1 MCDYRDTPV
10 PAEGTRRRRSRPLRA
25 ALRLLT
31 DVDKPLDGRVAVV
44 TGGGGGIGTAVCLE
58 LARQGAVVVVA
69 DPGVG
74 VEGEPLDEPT
84 AAATAARIK
93 AEGGSGESS
102 TVSVTDHDGLHA
114 LFESARERYGS
125 LDVVV
130 NTAGIVRSRQLP
142 DTVEDDWSS
151 VLGVHFDG
159 YVNVLSAALP
169 MMADAGYGRVVAV
182 TSGVGLARTAA
193 GAMVYGAAKRAVAT
207 LTWELGPLMPAGIS
221 VNALSPIAATRMV
234 RSSLIASG
242 ANPRGLDLSAM
253 PQPEAMAP
261 AAAYL
266 AGDRVGWC
274 RGQVIFSAGSEL
286 SAISPPRLLEAVRTD
301 RVEDMDRVLGTV
313 MPVVLSPAE
322 AQQRT
327 GGGSNPRF
335 GDVFSGS
342 VPSTPAPDA
351 SRNCLVVADDPV
363 LGAGVARALPAWGMK
378 AVGPGGSDPTTG
390 SRRHLQLSFDAVAAA
405 LRVASAAAGPL
416 DSLIVVSSVP
426 RLDEPGDGVPW
437 LHLLAAQASTC
448 RDVMAQGAWLRAAA
462 RYAREA
468 HRSLRIVHVT
478 LVASDEGR
486 PTAQAVAQLARSAN
500 EVRMPESLEAF
511 SLTVESMRES
521 DIAAAGH
528 LAARLAG
535 AEDAAALAGA
545 ELVVGRGWLGVRSHP
560 EPAATLSFGGPAI
573 PPWIDDALRLALP

>member
-1 MCDYRDTPV
+1 M
-10 PAEGTRRRRSRPLRA
+10 
-25 ALRLLT
+25 LT
-31 DVDKPLDGRVAVV
+31 DVEQPFDGRVAVV
-44 TGGGGGIGTAVCLE
+44 TGGGGGIGSAVSLE
-58 LARQGAVVVVA
+58 LARQGALVVVA

-74 VEGEPLDEPT
+74 VEGEPIDEPT
-84 AAATAARIK
+84 AAATATRIK
-93 AEGGSGESS
+93 AEGGSAESS
-102 TVSVTDHDGLHA
+102 TVSVTDLDALRA
-114 LFESARERYGS
+114 LFENTRERHGS

-130 NTAGIVRSRQLP
+130 NTAGIVRSRKLP

-159 YVNVLSAALP
+159 YLNVLNAALP
-169 MMADAGYGRVVAV
+169 MMVDAGYGRVVGV

-193 GAMVYGAAKRAVAT
+193 DAMVYGAAKRAVAA
-207 LTWELGPLMPAGIS
+207 LTWELGPLVPSGIS

-266 AGDRVGWC
+266 AGDRLGWC
-274 RGQVIFSAGSEL
+274 RGEVIFSAGSEL
-286 SAISPPRLLEAVRTD
+286 STISPPRLLEAVKTD
-301 RVEDMDRVLGTV
+301 GVEDVDRVLGTV

-322 AQQRT
+322 AHQRS

-342 VPSTPAPDA
+342 IAAPPGSEAD
-351 SRNCLVVADDPV
+351 RNCLVVADDPAF
-363 LGAGVARALPAWGMK
+363 GAAIARALPAWGLK
-378 AVGPGGSDPTTG
+378 PVGPGGSDPITG
-390 SRRHLQLSFDAVAAA
+390 SRRHLQLTFDAVAAA
-405 LRVASAAAGPL
+405 LRVATAAAGPL
-416 DSLIVVSSVP
+416 DALIVASSIP
-426 RLDEPGDGVPW
+426 RFDQRGDGQEW
-437 LHLLAAQASTC
+437 LRLLAAQASTGTN
-448 RDVMAQGAWLRAAA
+448 VMAQGAWLRAGA
-462 RYAREA
+462 RYARQA

-478 LVASDEGR
+478 VVASDDGR

-500 EVRMPESLEAF
+500 DLRLPESLQAF
-511 SLTVESMRES
+511 SITVESIRDS

-535 AEDAAALAGA
+535 AEDAPALAGA
-545 ELVVGRGWLGVRSHP
+545 ELVVGNGWVGVRSHP

-573 PPWIDDALRLALP
+573 PPFIDEALRLVLR